1 MAAEYTAAQLGSL
14 NCQQRYPYGASP
26 PHSSLYLKKQCGDWM
41 RYCATGGS
49 ISTGLVEATNSVLV
63 DLLEQHDALS
73 NHAGIVW
80 GEPEGT
86 QWQSLSSS
94 S

>member
-14 NCQQRYPYGASP
+14 NCQQRYPYGSLP
-26 PHSSLYLKKQCGDWM
+26 PHSSLYLKKRNGDWM

-49 ISTGLVEATNSVLV
+49 ISTGLVASTNTVLV
-63 DLLEQHDALS
+63 DLLEQQNALS

-80 GEPEGT
+80 GEPEGA
-86 QWQSLSSS
+86 QCQSLSSNS
-94 S
+94 